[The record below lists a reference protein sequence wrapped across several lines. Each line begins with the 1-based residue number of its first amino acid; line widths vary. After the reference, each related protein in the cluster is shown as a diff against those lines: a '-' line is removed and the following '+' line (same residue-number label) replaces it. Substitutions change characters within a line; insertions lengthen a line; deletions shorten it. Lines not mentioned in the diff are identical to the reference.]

1 MILRYTKGVF
11 PKNPGPTIGV
21 EYDTKT
27 YLLKNGGDGDNGN
40 GGIVKA

>member
-1 MILRYTKGVF
+1 MHNLKRYTKGVF

-27 YLLKNGGDGDNGN
+27 YLLKDGSGL
-40 GGIVKA
+40 VKA